1 VNDTGSLGP
10 DGNEERAAWPFRM
23 QQRFLDQELL
33 SWLGSFD
40 RSIEKT
46 MVGGYVRYSS

>member
-1 VNDTGSLGP
+1 MNDIGSLGP

-46 MVGGYVRYSS
+46 TIGGYVRYSS